1 MGTVRLDLGPF
12 PGVAVA
18 EVDTGFTAQVRRSI
32 PSLEHRRPEVLG

>member
-12 PGVAVA
+12 PGVGVA

-32 PSLEHRRPEVLG
+32 PSLEHRRHDVLG